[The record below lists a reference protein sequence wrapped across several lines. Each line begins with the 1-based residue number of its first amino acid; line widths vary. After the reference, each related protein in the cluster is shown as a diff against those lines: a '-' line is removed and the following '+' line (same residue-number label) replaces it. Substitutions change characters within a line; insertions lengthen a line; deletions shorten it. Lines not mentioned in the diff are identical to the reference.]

1 MKIKLFADGA
11 VISEMVKC
19 HEEGLVQGFTT
30 NPTLMKQAGIQN
42 YEEFAKEALEKIT
55 DAPISFEVFSD
66 EFPEMHRQALKL
78 NNLSKNVYVKIP
90 ITNTKKESSIPLIKN
105 LVKEGVKLNIT
116 AIMTVDQVRSLCR
129 DVLSPQ
135 VPSVVSVFAGR
146 IADSFRNPELI
157 IRHCRMELNYYELE
171 HKAELLWASTR
182 EVYNIQQAEKCGC
195 EIITVT
201 PSILNKLKLKG
212 KDLEEYSL
220 ETVKMFYE
228 DALEAGYKL

>member
-11 VISEMVKC
+11 VISEMLEC
-19 HEEGLVQGFTT
+19 YENGIVQGFTT
-30 NPTLMKQAGIQN
+30 NPTLMKQAGIKD
-42 YEEFAKEALEKIT
+42 YESFAKEALDKIP

-66 EFPEMHRQALKL
+66 EFPEMERQALKL
-78 NNLSKNVYVKIP
+78 HKMGENVYVKIP
-90 ITNTKKESSIPLIKN
+90 ITNTKKESSIPLIKK
-105 LVKEGVKLNIT
+105 LVEKNVKVNVT
-116 AIMTVDQVRSLCR
+116 AIMTVDQVEGLCR
-129 DVLSPQ
+129 QVLSPE

-146 IADSFRNPELI
+146 IADSFRNPEPLMK
-157 IRHCRMELNYYELE
+157 RCRMELNYYKLD

-182 EVYNIQQAEKCGC
+182 EVYNIQQAENCGC

-201 PSILNKLKLKG
+201 PSILNKLKLKE
-212 KDLEEYSL
+212 KNLEEYSL